1 MLKEFI
7 DARTRMWRR
16 LEELVDDVR
25 ANRLSRLSRNEVREL
40 ARLYR
45 RTAADLAIAR
55 QEVGDPLLVNYLNGL
70 VGRAHGNIYRN
81 EGSGF
86 RSVLDFFRYEFPA
99 VFRRTFRFTAAAFL
113 LTIVFA
119 AIGALMTSV
128 DERFAD
134 AVVPGIRQSVIAHH
148 DWTLE
153 INDANPIH
161 SALIQRNNI
170 SVCAMA
176 FGGGML
182 AGLGTVYILLVN
194 GLMLGIV
201 VFLCT
206 RYEFY
211 DILYF
216 MSGHGVLE
224 LTAIFISGGAG
235 LLLASAL
242 IAPGDLTRIDAL
254 VLKGRLAVTLMLGCA
269 TMLVF
274 AGLIE
279 GFISPAP
286 ISYVWKL
293 TVSGISAILMTVYFL
308 KPDRR
313 PDSGDGSRLDN
324 HSV

>member
-7 DARTRMWRR
+7 DTRTRMWRR

-86 RSVLDFFRYEFPA
+86 RSVIDFFRYEFPA
-99 VFRRTFRFTAAAFL
+99 IFRKTFRYTLAAFL
-113 LTIVFA
+113 LTIAFA
-119 AIGALMTSV
+119 GIGALMTSL
-128 DERFAD
+128 DEQFAD

-148 DWTLE
+148 DWTQE

-182 AGLGTVYILLVN
+182 AGLGTLYILLVN
-194 GLMLGIV
+194 GLMLGV
-201 VFLCT
+201 VVQLCV
-206 RYEFY
+206 RHEFY
-211 DILYF
+211 EILYF
-216 MSGHGVLE
+216 MAGHGVIE
-224 LTAIFISGGAG
+224 LSAIFISGGAG
-235 LLLASAL
+235 LLLGSAL
-242 IAPGDLTRIDAL
+242 VAPGDLTRIDAL
-254 VLKGRLAVTLMLGCA
+254 VEKGRLAVVLMMGCA
-269 TMLVF
+269 AMLVI

-279 GFISPAP
+279 GFVSPAP
-286 ISYVWKL
+286 IHVAWKL
-293 TVSGISAILMTVYFL
+293 SISGASALLMLLYFM

-313 PDSGDGSRLDN
+313 PVAAAGARRESKP
-324 HSV
+324 V